1 MPEDIKRSIYND
13 LGLEKNGVDFNQ
25 FITKFDQDAELR
37 KSVFD
42 DLGLE
47 SNGVSFDSFEDKL
60 GFKKKVQS
68 ELSFAQ
74 RFMATPST
82 GEPTLSTVS
91 QSPLKLQT
99 NISPSG
105 SIGKESNNTLS
116 FKPNLT
122 IPWDKAPA
130 GSEIKK
136 EDKNADYLRVKQQPS
151 LENKPF
157 VDYETDRLFKSLPA
171 ITQVAFNKDPQFKSN
186 FLNYLKQ
193 NPETSAKIQA
203 WSKNK
208 DATGQSIIAEEIGK
222 FSNQEVQ
229 AYIPKLQ
236 ELEASG
242 VGQQLQ
248 AAQDFYA
255 NFNTAIDDLKTKKT
269 KLEFYQ
275 NNFIESKGYKDVV
288 DESKVLNSKV
298 KEFNIDA
305 WKADSE
311 KLLANIEQTKAEVQK
326 YVVNDAVPREYQD
339 AYAKAYG
346 EYEYAVNIYNEHA
359 NIPELK
365 EYNNDI
371 KSLEGLKLESED
383 LLKEFSGNSAYKKA
397 KEDYEASLARV
408 ESMKPQADEFKA
420 QQPIFNDYIQTA
432 KTVSGLVEK
441 IELANKGFP
450 APISMQETRERITK
464 LYNEG
469 YMNEATL
476 RNWAGVL
483 ESLPKAVNSI
493 LSGVGS
499 TLSALTFGQAGEY
512 NAYDKMADYYDGL
525 NKYNTTI
532 LPTMQAYK
540 TLKDGSTKWD
550 LAAVGFQGL
559 QQIGNM
565 AVFATLGGYG
575 KGAMVVTGYMMSRK
589 ERENEAD
596 EAGLTGMQKEAYIS
610 TLSTLEGLSELIMP
624 DNQIFTK
631 QVKEMLLKD
640 AVLAQTK
647 GINWF
652 RKQAFKRI
660 AENTSKEIAEEWVVS
675 IGELMQKVAINYDNG
690 NVFDVSKYKDMNS
703 WIETAAVTAPL
714 TFLASGRSEINI
726 PKIELEQARFQAA
739 RNLTKSREILDEM
752 VDTGNM
758 TVEKADSEYKKIV
771 NYAAVQSVMPKD
783 ISPAK
788 AVEVAPLII
797 ENKKLE
803 ILAESGID
811 EVFKKQINE
820 QIKQNVAKAEEILS
834 RPEEVELIN
843 NEDLEVGLTEAEL
856 LRPEEE
862 AAQEGES
869 KKKFYQGREFIE
881 STGLKPDYYTPEEV
895 EAAKAAKAKGI
906 QEAPAIEGQKT
917 ENELK
922 VEELRAQEQAER
934 DATDPNDQEKLDE
947 IYNRYDKLITPLLEG
962 TEAEQVQ
969 TTLSPEAQ
977 QLEGL
982 VNQIP
987 TEELRRPNGSIGTQ
1001 GFTAENLV
1009 DLARFISNEMGFDIP
1024 AFDSSLGTSEARQVI
1039 DYLKGNKEAQQK
1051 IKEYVIKDP
1060 VLVSQMPDG
1069 SYSIADGNHRANL
1082 LNLIGVE
1089 AIPTIELNGRTNEAA
1104 IKEHKNAVEKI
1115 LGTKEQAPVE
1125 AKPAETAKVEKPIK
1139 EKEDEFVE
1147 IPEDELAALEQE
1159 IEEQKIEG
1167 NVKENIG
1174 QKAYLGEKEG
1184 MIKMHDT
1191 EKNTVV
1197 FETNDQIIDLG
1208 QLDSV
1213 SGRPIVSFG
1222 LSKFPQE
1229 GIKTE
1234 PKTGKEVRAVKL
1246 DGKEYEIVGR
1256 ARDKKGLAVVKLKEK
1271 GTGLIRRLK
1280 GEKAERVLKDFSLQ
1294 TSPKAPSVRLKV
1306 EGKEAPVGKTE
1317 KELKLEEKARKSD
1330 ERRKARE
1337 AFQEKTLDEL
1347 KQEEAKSEKLI
1358 QDFEKQALEEAVK
1371 NAKKS
1376 NLVQVGDK
1384 IFQVNKKADG
1394 SFSVS
1399 QMREDGKMVGIK
1411 DEKSRKEA
1419 IEAFGQERSRKESE
1433 ELAKAQ
1439 KLIEDFKSEEKDRF
1453 EALLDKAIKSLDSK
1467 GRAFDATI
1475 GLPIFVAKSALKIIK
1490 LSYKAGKS
1498 LSEAI
1503 ADGYKHI
1510 KDMGYTS
1517 VSEFDFKEYMLGQLS
1532 GKPRTEVATPK
1543 QQATVETEKVS
1554 EIPANVVDIAEKV
1567 GEPANKVQ
1575 NLYNKYGDK
1584 TKDIS
1589 EITEEDYEKAKDNRE
1604 KVKKGIRQKAIEV
1617 RLAQQNLTSIESKK
1631 EQKQIESLKKQDY
1644 KEVKKVDD
1652 FMELL
1657 PDLQKA
1663 MLKTGDIT
1671 TNCKWGK

>member
-68 ELSFAQ
+68 ASGETSFSQ
-74 RFMATPST
+74 PFMATPST
-82 GEPTLSTVS
+82 GEPTLSTAS
-91 QSPLKLQT
+91 QSPLKPQKSTSL
-99 NISPSG
+99 SE
-105 SIGKESNNTLS
+105 SIGKAKTDKIGQVPQDLKFVADAIKADKDKNNNTLS
-116 FKPNLT
+116 FKPDLT

-136 EDKNADYLRVKQQPS
+136 EDKNADYLRVKQQALP
-151 LENKPF
+151 ENKPF
-157 VDYETDRLFKSLPA
+157 VDYETDRAFKSLPA
-171 ITQVAFNKDPQFKSN
+171 IAQTALNKDN
-186 FLNYLKQ
+186 NLKQ
-193 NPETSAKIQA
+193 KFLIHLKDNPEIGAKIQA

-208 DATGQSIIAEEIGK
+208 DATGQSIVYGEVSNFLGDEIK
-222 FSNQEVQ
+222 P
-229 AYIPKLQ
+229 YIPKL
-236 ELEASG
+236 EALEKSG
-242 VGQQLQ
+242 VGKQLQ

-275 NNFIESKGYKDVV
+275 NNFIESKGYKYIV
-288 DESKVLNSKV
+288 DESKTLNSKV

-305 WKADSE
+305 WKADNE
-311 KLLANIEQTKAEVQK
+311 KLLVNIEQTKAEVQK

-339 AYAKAYG
+339 AYARAYG

-371 KSLEGLKLESED
+371 KSLESLKIESDD

-408 ESMKPQADEFKA
+408 ESMKPQAEEFKA

-432 KTVSGLVEK
+432 KTVSNLVDK
-441 IELANKGFP
+441 LELAGKGFP

-464 LYNEG
+464 LYNDG

-493 LSGVGS
+493 LAGVGS

-525 NKYNTTI
+525 NRYNTTI
-532 LPTMQAYK
+532 LPMIQSYRELNDK
-540 TLKDGSTKWD
+540 STKWD
-550 LAAVGFQGL
+550 LAALGYQGL

-565 AVFATLGGYG
+565 AVFATLGSLG
-575 KGAMVVTGYMMSRK
+575 KGTMIITGYMMSRK

-596 EAGLTGMQKEAYIS
+596 EAGLTGIQKEAYVS
-610 TLSTLEGLSELIMP
+610 TLSTLEGVSELVMP

-631 QVKEMLLKD
+631 ELKNMLLKD

-652 RKQAFKRI
+652 RKQAFLRI
-660 AENTSKEIAEEWVVS
+660 KENTVKEIGEELIVNV
-675 IGELMQKVAINYDNG
+675 GEFLQKVAVNYNNG
-690 NVFDVSKYKDMNS
+690 NVFDVDKYIGFNS
-703 WIETAAVTAPL
+703 WIETAAITAPL
-714 TFLASGRSEINI
+714 AILGSSYSQINV
-726 PKIELEQARFQAA
+726 PKMELEQARFQAA

-752 VDTGNM
+752 VDNGNM

-834 RPEEVELIN
+834 RPEEIELIN

-862 AAQEGES
+862 TAQEGES

-906 QEAPAIEGQKT
+906 QEAPAVEGQKT

-922 VEELRAQEQAER
+922 VEELRAQEQAELAEAIPNIEKYKV
-934 DATDPNDQEKLDE
+934 DGKVDESLITDPADLKAYKE
-947 IYNRYDKLITPLLEG
+947 IYGKYDKLITPLLEG
-962 TEAEQVQ
+962 TEAEQVEV
-969 TTLSPEAQ
+969 P
-977 QLEGL
+977 
-982 VNQIP
+982 
-987 TEELRRPNGSIGTQ
+987 
-1001 GFTAENLV
+1001 
-1009 DLARFISNEMGFDIP
+1009 
-1024 AFDSSLGTSEARQVI
+1024 
-1039 DYLKGNKEAQQK
+1039 
-1051 IKEYVIKDP
+1051 
-1060 VLVSQMPDG
+1060 
-1069 SYSIADGNHRANL
+1069 
-1082 LNLIGVE
+1082 
-1089 AIPTIELNGRTNEAA
+1089 
-1104 IKEHKNAVEKI
+1104 
-1115 LGTKEQAPVE
+1115 
-1125 AKPAETAKVEKPIK
+1125 KVEKPIK
-1139 EKEDEFVE
+1139 EKEDEFIE

-1213 SGRPIVSFG
+1213 SERPIVSFG

-1294 TSPKAPSVRLKV
+1294 TAPKAPSVRLKV

-1317 KELKLEEKARKSD
+1317 KELKLEEKARKSE
-1330 ERRKARE
+1330 ERKKARE
-1337 AFQEKTLDEL
+1337 DFQEKTLDEL

-1510 KDMGYTS
+1510 KNMGYTS

-1532 GKPRTEVATPK
+1532 GKPKTEAATPK
-1543 QQATVETEKVS
+1543 QQAPVETEKVS

-1617 RLAQQNLTSIESKK
+1617 RLAQKNLTSIESKK

-1663 MLKTGDIT
+1663 LLDTGDIKT
-1671 TNCKWGK
+1671 IDCKWGK

>member
-25 FITKFDQDAELR
+25 FLTKFDQDAELR
-37 KSVFD
+37 KSVFN

-68 ELSFAQ
+68 ESGETSFSQ
-74 RFMATPST
+74 QFVATPNT

-91 QSPLKLQT
+91 QSPLKKPKSTSL
-99 NISPSG
+99 SE
-105 SIGKESNNTLS
+105 SIEKAKTDKIGQVPQNLKYVADAIKADKNNNTLS

-136 EDKNADYLRVKQQPS
+136 EDKNADYLRVKQQALPD
-151 LENKPF
+151 NKPF
-157 VDYETDRLFKSLPA
+157 VDYETDRVFKSLPA

-242 VGQQLQ
+242 VSQQLQ

-596 EAGLTGMQKEAYIS
+596 EAGLTGVQKEAYIS

-647 GINWF
+647 GVNWF

-660 AENTSKEIAEEWVVS
+660 SENTSKEIAEEWVVS

-714 TFLASGRSEINI
+714 TFLASGRSEINM

-856 LRPEEE
+856 FRPEEE
-862 AAQEGES
+862 VAQEGES

-881 STGLKPDYYTPEEV
+881 STGLNPDYYTPEEV

-922 VEELRAQEQAER
+922 VEELRAQEQAELAEAIPNIEEYKV
-934 DATDPNDQEKLDE
+934 DGKVDESLITDPADLKAYKE

-962 TEAEQVQ
+962 AEAEQVEV
-969 TTLSPEAQ
+969 P
-977 QLEGL
+977 
-982 VNQIP
+982 
-987 TEELRRPNGSIGTQ
+987 
-1001 GFTAENLV
+1001 
-1009 DLARFISNEMGFDIP
+1009 
-1024 AFDSSLGTSEARQVI
+1024 
-1039 DYLKGNKEAQQK
+1039 
-1051 IKEYVIKDP
+1051 
-1060 VLVSQMPDG
+1060 
-1069 SYSIADGNHRANL
+1069 
-1082 LNLIGVE
+1082 
-1089 AIPTIELNGRTNEAA
+1089 
-1104 IKEHKNAVEKI
+1104 
-1115 LGTKEQAPVE
+1115 
-1125 AKPAETAKVEKPIK
+1125 KVEKPIK
-1139 EKEDEFVE
+1139 EKEDEFIE
-1147 IPEDELAALEQE
+1147 IPEDELAALEQD

-1213 SGRPIVSFG
+1213 SERPIVSFG

-1234 PKTGKEVRAVKL
+1234 PKTGKETRAVKL
-1246 DGKEYEIVGR
+1246 DGKEYEIIGR

-1294 TSPKAPSVRLKV
+1294 TTPKAPSVRLKV

-1317 KELKLEEKARKSD
+1317 KELKLEEKARKSE
-1330 ERRKARE
+1330 ERKKARE
-1337 AFQEKTLDEL
+1337 DFQEKTLDEL

-1419 IEAFGQERSRKESE
+1419 IEAFGQEKSRKESE

-1490 LSYKAGKS
+1490 LSYKAGRS

-1532 GKPRTEVATPK
+1532 GKPRTEAATPK
-1543 QQATVETEKVS
+1543 QQAPVETEKVS